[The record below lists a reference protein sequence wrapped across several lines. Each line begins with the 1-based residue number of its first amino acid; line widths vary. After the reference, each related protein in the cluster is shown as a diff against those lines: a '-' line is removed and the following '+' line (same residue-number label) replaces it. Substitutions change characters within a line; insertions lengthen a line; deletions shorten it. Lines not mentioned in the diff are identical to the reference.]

1 MKSTEA
7 LLKSIEDSRRE
18 REKSL
23 RRLDQLERDL
33 QTFRSML
40 LVNKKSRDTEKFND
54 AED

>member
-7 LLKSIEDSRRE
+7 LLKSIEDSRKE

-40 LVNKKSRDTEKFND
+40 LNNKKSRNTKTFND
-54 AED
+54 VED